1 MLFSS
6 IHLPVPTGPRYE
18 PKKIR
23 ANDIYLYYRISSYRN
38 NKGELKHNRKIIGK
52 ILHDDNVGMDYFVP
66 NPTYYELHELPL
78 PQEQPLK
85 KAGPVSKGKKAVG
98 AKATASDSIYVTT
111 NYCEQNLP
119 KNTDLGFFTADRIF
133 FSSKFATL
141 P

>member
-78 PQEQPLK
+78 PQVRIPNLIQLFSTK
-85 KAGPVSKGKKAVG
+85 
-98 AKATASDSIYVTT
+98 TAFHYLNFKLHSSI
-111 NYCEQNLP
+111 
-119 KNTDLGFFTADRIF
+119 
-133 FSSKFATL
+133 
-141 P
+141 